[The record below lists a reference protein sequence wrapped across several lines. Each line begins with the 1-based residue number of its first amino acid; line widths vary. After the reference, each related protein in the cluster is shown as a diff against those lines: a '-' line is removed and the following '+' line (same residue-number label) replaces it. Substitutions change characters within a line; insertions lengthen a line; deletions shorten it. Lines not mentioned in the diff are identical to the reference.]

1 MRQVIRAFFDNLGLA
16 FGTFVAHPLRTML
29 TLLGIV
35 IGVST
40 VMTMMALLEGLRVKV
55 NKDFSQLGANV
66 FRVDKWPQGFRFGG
80 GGVDWN
86 KISKRPQLTVGD
98 KRALAEQCPSVLRTS
113 ATSWQPAQKVR
124 TAMSETQPSVFII
137 GATVEYPETSG
148 ITIAKGRT
156 FNETEELD
164 GRRIAVL
171 GPDVADKLFPTL
183 DPLGQEVRLKG
194 RPYTVVGVM
203 ERRGKLLG
211 LFNLDNQVMIPMTT
225 FLGAYGKRRNV
236 SLNIEA
242 VDKDKVDTA
251 MEEVTRV
258 MRQRREVLPMEDNN
272 FEVSTNE
279 SMAKSLNDLSNVVTA
294 ATFGVCILSLIVG
307 GIGILNI
314 MLVSVTERTREIGI
328 RKALGAR
335 KNRILMQF
343 ATEAV
348 VLSLVGGLI
357 GIAIGFGLAFLGRWT
372 FGLYTSVPLW
382 SVLISLAMSSGVGL
396 VFGIYPAARA
406 ARLDPIEAMRAE

>member
-1 MRQVIRAFFDNLGLA
+1 MIRAFFDNLKLA

-35 IGVST
+35 IGVAT

-55 NKDFSQLGANV
+55 NKDFRQLGANV
-66 FRVDKWPQGFRFGG
+66 FRVDKWPQGFHFGG
-80 GGVDWN
+80 GGNIDWN
-86 KISKRPQLTVGD
+86 RIAKRPPFNVAD
-98 KRALAEQCPSVLRTS
+98 KRALAEQCPDVLRTAAS
-113 ATSWQPAQKVR
+113 SWQPGQKVK
-124 TAMSETQPSVFII
+124 TAQTETQANVFVI

-148 ITIAKGRT
+148 VTIAKGRM
-156 FNETEELD
+156 FNDAEELD
-164 GRRIAVL
+164 GRRVAVL
-171 GPDVADKLFPTL
+171 GPDVADKLFPSL
-183 DPLGQEVRLKG
+183 EAQGQEIRLKN

-211 LFNLDNQVMIPMTT
+211 MFNLDNQVMVPMST
-225 FLGAYGKRRNV
+225 FLSQYGKRRGM
-236 SLNIEA
+236 SISIEA
-242 VDKDKVDTA
+242 TDKEHVEKA
-251 MEEVTRV
+251 MEQVTRV
-258 MRQRREVLPMEDNN
+258 LRQRRDVGPMDDNN
-272 FEVSTNE
+272 FELSTNE

-328 RKALGAR
+328 RKALGAKR
-335 KNRILMQF
+335 HRILMQF

-357 GIAIGFGLAFLGRWT
+357 GIGIGFGLAFLGRWT
-372 FGLYTSVPLW
+372 FGLYTSVPVWAVVL
-382 SVLISLAMSSGVGL
+382 SVVMSSGVGL
-396 VFGIYPAARA
+396 IFGIYPAARA
-406 ARLDPIEAMRAE
+406 AKLDPIEAMRAE

>member
-1 MRQVIRAFFDNLGLA
+1 MRAFFDNLKLA

-40 VMTMMALLEGLRVKV
+40 VMTMMALLEGLRIKV

-86 KISKRPQLTVGD
+86 KIARRPALNLGD
-98 KRALAEQCPSVLRTS
+98 KRALAEQCPSVLRTGAS
-113 ATSWQPAQKVR
+113 SWQPGQKVR
-124 TAMSETQPSVFII
+124 TAQTETQANVFII
-137 GATVEYPETSG
+137 GATVEYPDTSG
-148 ITIAKGRT
+148 VTIAQGRM
-156 FNETEELD
+156 FNDTEEMD
-164 GRRIAVL
+164 GRRVAVL

-183 DPLGQEVRLKG
+183 EPVGQEVRLKG
-194 RPYTVVGVM
+194 RPFTVIGVM
-203 ERRGKLLG
+203 ARRGKLLG
-211 LFNLDNQVMIPMTT
+211 MFNLDNQVMIPMSS
-225 FLGAYGKRRNV
+225 FLSQYGKRRNM

-242 VDKDKVDTA
+242 IDKDKVDKA

-258 MRQRREVLPMEDNN
+258 MRQRRDVAPMEDNN

-279 SMAKSLNDLSNVVTA
+279 SMAKSLNDLSNIVTA

-328 RKALGAR
+328 RKALGAKR
-335 KNRILMQF
+335 SRILMQF

-348 VLSLVGGLI
+348 VLSLVGGVI

-372 FGLYTSVPLW
+372 FGLYTAVPIWAVVLSV
-382 SVLISLAMSSGVGL
+382 VMSSGVGL
-396 VFGIYPAARA
+396 LFGIYPAARA
-406 ARLDPIEAMRAE
+406 AKLDPIEAMRAE

>member
-1 MRQVIRAFFDNLGLA
+1 MISALFDNLKLA

-35 IGVST
+35 IGVAT

-66 FRVDKWPQGFRFGG
+66 FRIDKWPQGFRFGG
-80 GGVDWN
+80 GGIDWN
-86 KISKRPQLTVGD
+86 KISRRKSLTVAD
-98 KRALAEQCPSVLRTS
+98 KRAIAEQCPSVLRTAAS
-113 ATSWQPAQKVR
+113 SWQPGQKVR
-124 TAMSETQPSVFII
+124 TANSETQPSVFII

-148 ITIAKGRT
+148 ITVASGRM
-156 FNETEELD
+156 FNDTEELD
-164 GRRIAVL
+164 GRRVAVL
-171 GPDVADKLFPTL
+171 GPDVADKLFPSL
-183 DPLGQEVRLKG
+183 DPIGQEVRLRN
-194 RPYTVVGVM
+194 RPYTVVGIM
-203 ERRGKLLG
+203 ERRGKLMG
-211 LFNLDNQVMIPMTT
+211 MFNLDNQVLVPMST
-225 FLGAYGKRRNV
+225 FLSQYGKRRGV
-236 SLNIEA
+236 SVSIEA
-242 VDKDKVDTA
+242 IDRDHLEKA
-251 MEEVTRV
+251 MEEATRV
-258 MRQRREVLPMEDNN
+258 MRQRREVPPMDEND
-272 FEVSTNE
+272 FETSTNE
-279 SMAKSLNDLSNVVTA
+279 SMARSLNDLSNVVTA

-328 RKALGAR
+328 RKALGAK

-348 VLSLVGGLI
+348 VLSLVGGVI

-372 FGLYTSVPLW
+372 FGLYTSVPVW
-382 SVLISLAMSSGVGL
+382 SVVLSLGMSSGVGL

-406 ARLDPIEAMRAE
+406 AKLDPIEAMRAE

>member
-1 MRQVIRAFFDNLGLA
+1 MIRALFDNLKLA

-80 GGVDWN
+80 GGIDWN
-86 KISKRPQLTVGD
+86 RISRRPVLTVAD
-98 KRALAEQCPSVLRTS
+98 KRALAEQCPSVLRTA

-124 TAMSETQPSVFII
+124 TAQTETQANVFVI
-137 GATVEYPETSG
+137 GATVEYPDTSG
-148 ITIAKGRT
+148 ITIANGRM
-156 FNETEELD
+156 FNSSEEWD
-164 GRRIAVL
+164 GRRVVVL
-171 GPDVADKLFPTL
+171 GPDVADKLFPSL
-183 DPLGQEVRLKG
+183 DPIGQEVRLKN
-194 RPYTVVGVM
+194 RPYTVIGVM
-203 ERRGKLLG
+203 ERRGKLMG
-211 LFNLDNQVMIPMTT
+211 MFNLDNQVLVPMST
-225 FLGAYGKRRNV
+225 FLSEYGKRRGM
-236 SLNIEA
+236 SLSVEA
-242 VDKDKVDTA
+242 IDHEHVDKA

-258 MRQRREVLPMEDNN
+258 MRQRREVAPMDDNN
-272 FEVSTNE
+272 FEISTNE

-335 KNRILMQF
+335 RSRILMQF

-372 FGLYTSVPLW
+372 FGLYTEVPVWAVMMSVG
-382 SVLISLAMSSGVGL
+382 MSSGVGL
-396 VFGIYPAARA
+396 LFGIYPAARA
-406 ARLDPIEAMRAE
+406 AKLDPIEAMRSE

>member
-1 MRQVIRAFFDNLGLA
+1 MIRAFFDNLRLA
-16 FGTFVAHPLRTML
+16 FGTFIAHPLRTML

-55 NKDFSQLGANV
+55 NKDMSQLGANV

-80 GGVDWN
+80 GGIDWN
-86 KISKRPQLTVGD
+86 RISKRPVLTVDD
-98 KRALAEQCPSVLRTS
+98 KRALAEHCPSVLRTAAS
-113 ATSWQPAQKVR
+113 SWAPAQKVR
-124 TAMSETQPSVFII
+124 TATTETQANVFVI
-137 GATVEYPETSG
+137 GATSEYPETSG
-148 ITIAKGRT
+148 ITIANGRV
-156 FNETEELD
+156 FNDGEEVD
-164 GRRIAVL
+164 GRRVAVL
-171 GPDVADKLFPTL
+171 GPDVADRLFPSM
-183 DPLGQEVRLKG
+183 DPIGQEIRLKN
-194 RPYTVVGVM
+194 RPFTVVGIM

-211 LFNLDNQVMIPMTT
+211 MFNLDNQVMIPISTL
-225 FLGAYGKRRNV
+225 FSLYGKRRGV

-242 VDKDKVDTA
+242 NDADSVSKA
-251 MEEVTRV
+251 MDEVTRV
-258 MRQRREVLPMEDNN
+258 LRQRRTVGPTDENN

-294 ATFGVCILSLIVG
+294 ATFGVCLLSLIVG

-314 MLVSVTERTREIGI
+314 MLVSVTERTREIGV

-372 FGLYTSVPLW
+372 FGLYTSVPVWAVML
-382 SVLISLAMSSGVGL
+382 SIGMSSGVGL
-396 VFGIYPAARA
+396 IFGIYPAARA
-406 ARLDPIEAMRAE
+406 ARLDPIDAMRSE

>member
-1 MRQVIRAFFDNLGLA
+1 MNRVIRAFFDNLALA

-66 FRVDKWPQGFRFGG
+66 FRIDKWPQGFHFGG

-86 KISKRPQLTVGD
+86 RISKRPILTVAD

-113 ATSWQPAQKVR
+113 ASSWQPAQKVR
-124 TAMSETQPSVFII
+124 TAMSETQPNVFVI

-148 ITIAKGRT
+148 ITIATGRT
-156 FNETEELD
+156 FNDTEEVD
-164 GRRIAVL
+164 GRRVVVL
-171 GPDVADKLFPTL
+171 GPDVADKLFPSL
-183 DPLGQEVRLKG
+183 DPLGQEVRLKN
-194 RPYTVVGVM
+194 RPYTVIGVM
-203 ERRGKLLG
+203 ERRGKLMG
-211 LFNLDNQVMIPMTT
+211 MFNMDNQVMIPMTS
-225 FLGAYGKRRNV
+225 FLSAYGKRRNV
-236 SLNIEA
+236 SLSVEA
-242 VDKDKVDTA
+242 IDKERIDKA

-258 MRQRREVLPMEDNN
+258 MRQRRDVGPMDENN

-335 KNRILMQF
+335 RGRILMQF

-348 VLSLVGGLI
+348 VLSLVGGII
-357 GIAIGFGLAFLGRWT
+357 GIGIGFGLAFLGRWT
-372 FGLYTSVPLW
+372 FGLYTSVPVW
-382 SVLISLAMSSGVGL
+382 AVVISLGMSSGVGL

-406 ARLDPIEAMRAE
+406 AKLDPIEAMRSE

>member
-1 MRQVIRAFFDNLGLA
+1 MIRAFFDNLGLA

-66 FRVDKWPQGFRFGG
+66 FRVDKWPQGFHFGG

-86 KISKRPQLTVGD
+86 KIAKRPILTVAD

-148 ITIAKGRT
+148 ITIANGRT

-164 GRRIAVL
+164 GRRVAVL
-171 GPDVADKLFPTL
+171 GPDVADKLFPSL
-183 DPLGQEVRLKG
+183 DPIGQEVRLKG
-194 RPYTVVGVM
+194 RPYTVIGVM

-211 LFNLDNQVMIPMTT
+211 MFNLDNQVMIPMTT
-225 FLGAYGKRRNV
+225 FLGAYGRRRNV

-242 VDKDKVDTA
+242 NDKDSVDKA

-258 MRQRREVLPMEDNN
+258 MRQRREVAPMEENN

-279 SMAKSLNDLSNVVTA
+279 SMAKSLNDLSAVVTA

-348 VLSLVGGLI
+348 VLSLVGGVI

-372 FGLYTSVPLW
+372 FGLYTSVPVW
-382 SVLISLAMSSGVGL
+382 SVVISLAMSSGVGL

-406 ARLDPIEAMRAE
+406 AKLDPIDAMRAE

>member
-1 MRQVIRAFFDNLGLA
+1 MRAFFDNLKLA
-16 FGTFVAHPLRTML
+16 FGTFVAHPLRTLL

-80 GGVDWN
+80 GGIDWN
-86 KISKRPQLTVGD
+86 RIAKRPALTLED
-98 KRALAEQCPSVLRTS
+98 KRAIAEHCPSVLRTAAS
-113 ATSWQPAQKVR
+113 SWQPAQKVR
-124 TAMSETQPSVFII
+124 TANTETQPSVFVI

-148 ITIAKGRT
+148 ITIANGRM
-156 FNETEELD
+156 FNDAEEID
-164 GRRIAVL
+164 GRRVVVL
-171 GPDVADKLFPTL
+171 GPDVADKLFPAL
-183 DPLGQEVRLKG
+183 DPIGQEVRLRN
-194 RPYTVVGVM
+194 RPFTVVGVM
-203 ERRGKLLG
+203 ERRGKLMG
-211 LFNLDNQVMIPMTT
+211 MFNLDNQVLVPMTA
-225 FLGAYGKRRNV
+225 FLAQYGKRRGM
-236 SLNIEA
+236 SISIEA
-242 VDKDKVDTA
+242 TSQETVEKA
-251 MEEVTRV
+251 MEEATRV
-258 MRQRREVLPMEDNN
+258 LRQRREVGPMEDNN
-272 FEVSTNE
+272 FEISTNE
-279 SMAKSLNDLSNVVTA
+279 SMARSLNDLSNVVTA

-372 FGLYTSVPLW
+372 YGLYTAVPVWAVVLSV
-382 SVLISLAMSSGVGL
+382 VMSSGVGL

-406 ARLDPIEAMRAE
+406 AKLDPIEAMRSE

>member
-1 MRQVIRAFFDNLGLA
+1 MRALLDNLKLA
-16 FGTFVAHPLRTML
+16 FGTFGAHPLRTML

-86 KISKRPQLTVGD
+86 KIARRKSLTVAD
-98 KRALAEQCPSVLRTS
+98 KRAIAEQCPSVLRTAAS
-113 ATSWQPAQKVR
+113 SWQPGQKVR
-124 TAMSETQPSVFII
+124 TANAETQSSVFII

-148 ITIAKGRT
+148 ITIANGRMY
-156 FNETEELD
+156 NDTEELD
-164 GRRIAVL
+164 GRRVAVL
-171 GPDVADKLFPTL
+171 GPDVADKLFPSL
-183 DPLGQEVRLKG
+183 DPIGQEIRLRN
-194 RPYTVVGVM
+194 RPFTVVGVM
-203 ERRGKLLG
+203 ERRGKLMG
-211 LFNLDNQVMIPMTT
+211 MFNLDNQVLVPMST
-225 FLGAYGKRRNV
+225 FLSQYGKRRGV
-236 SLNIEA
+236 SVSIEA
-242 VDKDKVDTA
+242 IDREHLDKA
-251 MEEVTRV
+251 MEEATRV
-258 MRQRREVLPMEDNN
+258 MRQRREVGPMDEND
-272 FEVSTNE
+272 FETSTNE
-279 SMAKSLNDLSNVVTA
+279 SMAKSLNDLSSVVTA

-343 ATEAV
+343 ATEAI
-348 VLSLVGGLI
+348 VLSLVGGVI

-372 FGLYTSVPLW
+372 FGLYTVVPVW
-382 SVLISLAMSSGVGL
+382 AVLMSLGMSSGVGL

-406 ARLDPIEAMRAE
+406 AKLDPIEAMRAE

>member
-1 MRQVIRAFFDNLGLA
+1 MIRALLDNLKLA
-16 FGTFVAHPLRTML
+16 FGTFGAHPLRTML

-86 KISKRPQLTVGD
+86 KIARRKSLTVAD
-98 KRALAEQCPSVLRTS
+98 KRAIAEQCPSVLRTAAS
-113 ATSWQPAQKVR
+113 SWQPGQKVR
-124 TAMSETQPSVFII
+124 TANAETQSSVFII

-148 ITIAKGRT
+148 ITIANGRMY
-156 FNETEELD
+156 NDTEELD
-164 GRRIAVL
+164 GRRVAVL
-171 GPDVADKLFPTL
+171 GPDVADKLFPSL
-183 DPLGQEVRLKG
+183 DPIGQEIRLRN
-194 RPYTVVGVM
+194 RPFTVVGVM
-203 ERRGKLLG
+203 ERRGKLMG
-211 LFNLDNQVMIPMTT
+211 MFNLDNQVLVPMST
-225 FLGAYGKRRNV
+225 FLSQYGKRRGV
-236 SLNIEA
+236 SVSIEA
-242 VDKDKVDTA
+242 IDREHLDKA
-251 MEEVTRV
+251 MEEATRV
-258 MRQRREVLPMEDNN
+258 MRQRREVGPMDEND
-272 FEVSTNE
+272 FETSTNE
-279 SMAKSLNDLSNVVTA
+279 SMAKSLNDLSSVVTA

-343 ATEAV
+343 ATEAI
-348 VLSLVGGLI
+348 VLSLVGGVI

-372 FGLYTSVPLW
+372 FGLYTVVPVW
-382 SVLISLAMSSGVGL
+382 AVLMSLGMSSGVGL

-406 ARLDPIEAMRAE
+406 AKLDPIEAMRAE

>member
-1 MRQVIRAFFDNLGLA
+1 MIRAFFDNLSLA

-35 IGVST
+35 IGTST
-40 VMTMMALLEGLRVKV
+40 VMSMMALLEGLRVKV

-86 KISKRPQLTVGD
+86 KVAKRPALTVAD
-98 KRALAEQCPSVLRTS
+98 KRALAEQCPSVLRTGAS
-113 ATSWQPAQKVR
+113 SWQPAQKVR
-124 TAMSETQPSVFII
+124 TANSETQANVFII
-137 GATVEYPETSG
+137 GATVEYPDTSG
-148 ITIAKGRT
+148 VTIANGRM
-156 FNETEELD
+156 FNDAEEMD
-164 GRRIAVL
+164 GRRVAVL
-171 GPDVADKLFPTL
+171 GPDVADKLFPSL
-183 DPLGQEVRLKG
+183 DPIGQEVRLKN
-194 RPYTVVGVM
+194 RPYTVIGVM

-211 LFNLDNQVMIPMTT
+211 MFNLDNQVMIPMTS
-225 FLGAYGKRRNV
+225 FLGQYGKRRTV

-242 VDKDKVDTA
+242 RDKEVLDKA

-258 MRQRREVLPMEDNN
+258 MRQRRDVGPTEDNN

-335 KNRILMQF
+335 KSRILMQF

-372 FGLYTSVPLW
+372 FGLYTAVPIWAVALSV
-382 SVLISLAMSSGVGL
+382 VMSSGVGL

-406 ARLDPIEAMRAE
+406 AKLDPIDAMRAE

>member
-1 MRQVIRAFFDNLGLA
+1 MIRAFFDNLALA

-86 KISKRPQLTVGD
+86 RISKRPILTVAD
-98 KRALAEQCPSVLRTS
+98 KRALADQCPSVLRTS
-113 ATSWQPAQKVR
+113 ATSWQPGQKVR

-148 ITIAKGRT
+148 ITIATGRT
-156 FNETEELD
+156 FNDTEEVD
-164 GRRIAVL
+164 GRRVAVL
-171 GPDVADKLFPTL
+171 GPDVADKLFPSI

-194 RPYTVVGVM
+194 RPYTVIGVM
-203 ERRGKLLG
+203 ERRGKLMG
-211 LFNLDNQVMIPMTT
+211 MFNLDNQVMIPMTT

-242 VDKDKVDTA
+242 IDKDSTDKA

-258 MRQRREVLPMEDNN
+258 MRQRREVAPMEDNN
-272 FEVSTNE
+272 FEISTNE

-335 KNRILMQF
+335 RNRILMQF
-343 ATEAV
+343 ATEAM
-348 VLSLVGGLI
+348 VLSLVGGII
-357 GIAIGFGLAFLGRWT
+357 GIGIGFGLAFLGRWT
-372 FGLYTSVPLW
+372 FGLYTSVPVW
-382 SVLISLAMSSGVGL
+382 SVVISLAMSSGVGL

-406 ARLDPIEAMRAE
+406 AKLDPIEAMRSE

>member
-1 MRQVIRAFFDNLGLA
+1 MIRAFFDNLSLA
-16 FGTFVAHPLRTML
+16 FGTFVAHPLRTLL

-40 VMTMMALLEGLRVKV
+40 VMTMMALLEGLRIKV

-86 KISKRPQLTVGD
+86 RISKRPPLTVAD
-98 KRALAEQCPSVLRTS
+98 KRALAEHCPSVLRTS
-113 ATSWQPAQKVR
+113 ASSWQPAQRVR
-124 TAMSETQPSVFII
+124 TSMSETQPNVFVI

-148 ITIAKGRT
+148 ITIASGRM
-156 FNETEELD
+156 FNDAEEMD
-164 GRRIAVL
+164 GRQVAVL
-171 GPDVADKLFPTL
+171 GPDVADKLFPSVA
-183 DPLGQEVRLKG
+183 PIGQEVRLKG
-194 RPYTVVGVM
+194 RPYTVIGVM

-211 LFNLDNQVMIPMTT
+211 MFNLDNQVMIPMST
-225 FLGAYGKRRNV
+225 FLGAYGKRRTVALNV
-236 SLNIEA
+236 EA
-242 VDKDKVDTA
+242 NDQDSIPKA
-251 MEEVTRV
+251 MEEVIRV
-258 MRQRREVLPMEDNN
+258 MRQRRQVAPTDESN
-272 FEVSTNE
+272 FEISTNE

-335 KNRILMQF
+335 KARILMQF

-348 VLSLVGGLI
+348 VLSLVGGII
-357 GIAIGFGLAFLGRWT
+357 GIGIGFGLASLGRWT
-372 FGLYTSVPLW
+372 FGLYTAVPVW
-382 SVLISLAMSSGVGL
+382 AVVVSLLMSSGVGL